1 MKKEERLHH
10 LFGHIDDDLVADAV
24 RRTVAPKVWVP
35 SVAAAAAVALTVGLA
50 FAQPR
55 TGEAPPLIDG
65 GTPQQN
71 TTTDQILSVT
81 TTNGLYL
88 TTTVPITGGTPTTAV
103 DRPPEWF
110 YEQKWEDKPIWMQFP
125 AFDRNDTQHTIREI
139 TIDPTNIGDYL
150 GGVSL
155 HGYDVY
161 TETAYTKA
169 AKIYRIHGINDA
181 CAVALQYEGRSDY
194 FPAVNSQYTPTT
206 LGQFIH
212 DLSLRKHLQVGT
224 VYHSYRDEN
233 GALCDVKYSGLTVE
247 TVWELLLADDSLP
260 NEYNWQTQWTNKISI
275 SIHMPLLGY
284 TNISMQ
290 LAEDG
295 YLRTN
300 LLDTEKT
307 FFIGKEAVAAFMKHL
322 QEHCR
327 VDETLIALPNAT
339 VSHSPTTTS
348 SAPRHPVVTGTTA
361 P

>member
-1 MKKEERLHH
+1 MKKEERLHR
-10 LFGHIDDDLVADAV
+10 LFGHIDDDLVADAA
-24 RRTVAPKVWVP
+24 RRTVAPKVWIP

-50 FAQPR
+50 FAQPWR
-55 TGEAPPLIDG
+55 GEAPPLIEG
-65 GTPQQN
+65 STPQQSTATDQTLPGN
-71 TTTDQILSVT
+71 TTTTHNL
-81 TTNGLYL
+81 NL
-88 TTTVPITGGTPTTAV
+88 TTTVPITGGTPTTVV
-103 DRPPEWF
+103 DQPPEWW
-110 YEQKWEDKPIWMQFP
+110 YEQKWEDKPIWRQFP
-125 AFDRNDTQHTIREI
+125 AFDRNDTQHTIRGI
-139 TIDPTNIGDYL
+139 TIDPANIGDYL
-150 GGVSL
+150 GDISL

-169 AKIYRIHGINDA
+169 AKIYRIQGIHDA
-181 CAVALQYEGRSDY
+181 CAVALQYEGRTDY

-206 LGQFIH
+206 LGQLIH
-212 DLSLRKHLQVGT
+212 DLSLREHLQVGT

-247 TVWELLLADDSLP
+247 TVWELLLADTALP

-275 SIHMPLLGY
+275 STHMPLLGY

-290 LAEDG
+290 LSEEG
-295 YLRTN
+295 YLRTT

-327 VDETLIALPNAT
+327 VDDTLIALPNAT
-339 VSHSPTTTS
+339 VSHTPTT
-348 SAPRHPVVTGTTA
+348 SAAHFPPTTETTV